1 MADRARHHGRLE
13 KAGMQGR
20 AMAWRATCL
29 HGLEQASVHRRA
41 LAWRAN
47 HQVGLGQASVHRR
60 ALAWRANHQV
70 RLEQASVHRRA
81 LAWRATHQVGLEHAC
96 VYGRAKAW
104 RANHVGELKWLVGQE
119 CIGALGHA
127 RERARLAVQGRQGI
141 VWLWEQCFSS
151 RYNGSHR
158 RRSSTSASYI
168 LHLDLEWGGRWGVVR
183 SWGGRDALCAACTGG
198 MGRVMVAAAAAAA
211 AAA

>member
-1 MADRARHHGRLE
+1 
-13 KAGMQGR
+13 MQGR

-41 LAWRAN
+41 LAWRA
-47 HQVGLGQASVHRR
+47 
-60 ALAWRANHQV
+60 
-70 RLEQASVHRRA
+70 
-81 LAWRATHQVGLEHAC
+81 THQ
-96 VYGRAKAW
+96 
-104 RANHVGELKWLVGQE
+104 VGELKWLVGQE
-119 CIGALGHA
+119 CIGALGHG
-127 RERARLAVQGRQGI
+127 RERTCLAVQGRQGI

-151 RYNGSHR
+151 RCNGSHR

-198 MGRVMVAAAAAAA
+198 MGRVMAA
-211 AAA
+211 

>member
-1 MADRARHHGRLE
+1 MPGHLRHRVGEGVNRCWAWHAMADRARHHGRLE

-20 AMAWRATCL
+20 AMAWRATRLHGRLEKAGMQGRAMAWRATRL

-41 LAWRAN
+41 LAWRATQ
-47 HQVGLGQASVHRR
+47 QVELR
-60 ALAWRANHQV
+60 
-70 RLEQASVHRRA
+70 
-81 LAWRATHQVGLEHAC
+81 HAC
-96 VYGRAKAW
+96 VYWRAMAW

-119 CIGALGHA
+119 RVGALGHG
-127 RERARLAVQGRQGI
+127 RKRARPAVQGRQGI

-151 RYNGSHR
+151 RCNGSHR

-168 LHLDLEWGGRWGVVR
+168 LHLDLGWGGRWGVVR

-198 MGRVMVAAAAAAA
+198 MGRVVVA
-211 AAA
+211 